1 MKISDMSYVVVEGP
15 IGVGKTTLANKL
27 ALEWDA
33 ELLLEKVENNPFLEK
48 FYDNPEQ
55 LALATQLYFL
65 LIRSRQIHAINQQSI
80 FSNIRVSD
88 FMPQKDRLFAQNNLT
103 KDELDLYEQI
113 YAYLT
118 SSLPSPDLV
127 IYLQAPTSI
136 LINRIKKRNRIF
148 EKSMDIEYLEKLNNS
163 YASFFHSYKNSTLL
177 VVNTENIDLL
187 NNDNDYKTLLKKI
200 SKIEDGIHYLNP
212 MGSIA

>member
-1 MKISDMSYVVVEGP
+1 MDSSLEKDALRRFIKISKWLKSKHLSSPEIYIKDERYGILIIEDFGNSKYSILCKQE
-15 IGVGKTTLANKL
+15 KDRKKL
-27 ALEWDA
+27 YYKQAI
-33 ELLLEKVENNPFLEK
+33 N
-48 FYDNPEQ
+48 
-55 LALATQLYFL
+55 L
-65 LIRSRQIHAINQQSI
+65 LILLSKHKKPSFI
-80 FSNIRVSD
+80 
-88 FMPQKDRLFAQNNLT
+88 KDYDHRIL

>member
-65 LIRSRQIHAINQQSI
+65 LIRSRQIQAINQQSI

-163 YASFFHSYKNSTLL
+163 YAAFFHSYKNSTLL

>member
-65 LIRSRQIHAINQQSI
+65 LIRSRQIQAINQQSI

-136 LINRIKKRNRIF
+136 FLKN
-148 EKSMDIEYLEKLNNS
+148 LWTLN
-163 YASFFHSYKNSTLL
+163 
-177 VVNTENIDLL
+177 I
-187 NNDNDYKTLLKKI
+187 
-200 SKIEDGIHYLNP
+200 
-212 MGSIA
+212 

>member
-65 LIRSRQIHAINQQSI
+65 LIRSRKIQAINQQSI

-163 YASFFHSYKNSTLL
+163 YAAFFHSYKNSTLL

>member
-65 LIRSRQIHAINQQSI
+65 LIRSR
-80 FSNIRVSD
+80 RVSD